1 MGNPHYNTWGGK
13 NNSWGNKNR
22 KNKESNNSGGNG
34 NKVAK
39 AVVAGVCLFVLAN
52 TGFGPIIETAENV
65 MDVFDFQKE
74 VVESTKSDTKSNTK
88 SNKKSNKKG
97 KDNFKSLKNDADI
110 SASDIAD
117 ILDNLYEKLDSS
129 GVNTKKTTVLTVK
142 YSCFSS
148 DEKFE
153 KEILKKLSKYKNTV
167 TFIAVNDEN
176 LSEEAMQYEYERVYS
191 MLSRC
196 SSSFSSEFN
205 SALVNG
211 MLNRPNVGSFTIA
224 VTFEK

>member
-13 NNSWGNKNR
+13 NNSWGNRNR
-22 KNKESNNSGGNG
+22 KNQNSDKGGGNG

-52 TGFGPIIETAENV
+52 TGLGPIIETAENV

-129 GVNTKKTTVLTVK
+129 GL
-142 YSCFSS
+142 SDHILSS
-148 DEKFE
+148 DCTVNA
-153 KEILKKLSKYKNTV
+153 IL
-167 TFIAVNDEN
+167 
-176 LSEEAMQYEYERVYS
+176 
-191 MLSRC
+191 
-196 SSSFSSEFN
+196 SFSPGNDSLPF
-205 SALVNG
+205 
-211 MLNRPNVGSFTIA
+211 FTKSI
-224 VTFEK
+224 

>member
-34 NKVAK
+34 NKIAKVA
-39 AVVAGVCLFVLAN
+39 VAGVCLFVLAN

-74 VVESTKSDTKSNTK
+74 VKETVK
-88 SNKKSNKKG
+88 SNKKSNSKTNSKTNKKG
-97 KDNFKSLKNDADI
+97 KDNFKSLKNNADI

-117 ILDNLYEKLDSS
+117 ILDNLYGKLDSS
-129 GVNTKKTTVLTVK
+129 GIDTKKTTVVTVK
-142 YSCFSS
+142 YSSFSS

-153 KEILKKLSKYKNTV
+153 KEILKKISKYKNTV
-167 TFIAVNDEN
+167 SFIAVNDTN

-196 SSSFSSEFN
+196 SSSFNSEFD
-205 SALVNG
+205 SAIVNG
-211 MLNRPNVGSFTIA
+211 MLNRPNPGSFTIA